1 MPEPVLQFPL
11 DWEFRVIAI
20 DRDGL
25 RDAIRETLLGLG
37 IQAEPTYVRAS
48 SRGTYRTYA
57 VTLTLTDRAA
67 LDAAS
72 GALSRI
78 PGVRLVL

>member
-1 MPEPVLQFPL
+1 MPEPILQFPL
-11 DWEFRVIAI
+11 EWEFRVIAT

-25 RDAIRETLLGLG
+25 RDAIRQTLLGLG
-37 IQAEPTYVRAS
+37 IRAEPTHVRTS

-57 VTLTLTDRAA
+57 VTLTVVDRESLEAT
-67 LDAAS
+67 S
-72 GALSRI
+72 SALSRI